1 MKHKISL
8 IIIILALYGCD
19 PVKCVEYNIE
29 NNVNMDIVVN
39 FYDSGKSVSSFQ
51 IVSGKIST
59 LLKNCEKGGAGLSL
73 EFYDSIIVYNDNSP
87 LIQYYQSSDL
97 DNNIYKLE
105 DNEVWITEKIDDDL
119 TKYTFTITEKDLK

>member
-59 LLKNCEKGGAGLSL
+59 LLKNCEKGGTGLSL
-73 EFYDSIIVYNDNSP
+73 EFYDSIIVYNDKSP
-87 LIQYYQSSDL
+87 LIQYYPSSDL
-97 DNNIYKLE
+97 DNNI
-105 DNEVWITEKIDDDL
+105 
-119 TKYTFTITEKDLK
+119 

>member
-1 MKHKISL
+1 
-8 IIIILALYGCD
+8 
-19 PVKCVEYNIE
+19 
-29 NNVNMDIVVN
+29 MDIVVN
-39 FYDSGKSVSSFQ
+39 FYDSGKSVSSLQ

-87 LIQYYQSSDL
+87 LIQYYPSSVL
-97 DNNIYKLE
+97 DNNIYELD

-119 TKYTFTITEKDLK
+119 TKYTFTIAEKDLK

>member
-39 FYDSGKSVSSFQ
+39 FYDSGK
-51 IVSGKIST
+51 
-59 LLKNCEKGGAGLSL
+59 
-73 EFYDSIIVYNDNSP
+73 
-87 LIQYYQSSDL
+87 
-97 DNNIYKLE
+97 
-105 DNEVWITEKIDDDL
+105 
-119 TKYTFTITEKDLK
+119 